1 MRSHGSF
8 SLLALSLVVFSLSTT
23 AAFSAKLSPNFYNK
37 TCPGAL
43 ATIKSAVDAE
53 LMRQQRMGASLLRLF
68 FHDCFVQTCDGSNLL
83 DPAPNI
89 DSEKNAT
96 PNAFSVRGYDVIDR
110 IRLELD
116 KTCGGPVVSCADIVA
131 VAARDSVVALG
142 GPTWEVELGRRDSLN
157 GNSTLADI
165 NLPSP
170 FMNLTQL
177 IANFKNQG
185 LDVQDLVAL
194 SGGHT
199 IGLTHCGFFQNRIYN
214 ETSATIDPAFARLRK
229 EHCPPTATLAA
240 FAELAPLD
248 STPRQFDT
256 NYFSNLVQKKGLLDS
271 DQALYLGGVTDGLV
285 KRYSTNREAF
295 FKDFARSMVKM
306 GNFKP
311 LTGNEGQIRNNCRK
325 VNPY

>member
-1 MRSHGSF
+1 MRSSGSF

-23 AAFSAKLSPNFYNK
+23 AAFSAKLSPNFYDK

-68 FHDCFVQTCDGSNLL
+68 FHDCFIQTCDGSNLL

-89 DSEKNAT
+89 DSEKNAI
-96 PNAFSVRGYDVIDR
+96 PNAFSARGYDVIDR

-131 VAARDSVVALG
+131 VAARDSVVAWGQLTSVV
-142 GPTWEVELGRRDSLN
+142 PLSLR
-157 GNSTLADI
+157 
-165 NLPSP
+165 P
-170 FMNLTQL
+170 
-177 IANFKNQG
+177 
-185 LDVQDLVAL
+185 
-194 SGGHT
+194 
-199 IGLTHCGFFQNRIYN
+199 
-214 ETSATIDPAFARLRK
+214 
-229 EHCPPTATLAA
+229 CPPTANFAALA
-240 FAELAPLD
+240 ERAPLD

-256 NYFSNLVQKKGLLDS
+256 NYFSNLVQKKGLWDS
-271 DQALYLGGVTDGLV
+271 DQALFLGGVTDGLV

-311 LTGNEGQIRNNCRK
+311 LTGNEGQIRKNCRK
-325 VNPY
+325 VNP